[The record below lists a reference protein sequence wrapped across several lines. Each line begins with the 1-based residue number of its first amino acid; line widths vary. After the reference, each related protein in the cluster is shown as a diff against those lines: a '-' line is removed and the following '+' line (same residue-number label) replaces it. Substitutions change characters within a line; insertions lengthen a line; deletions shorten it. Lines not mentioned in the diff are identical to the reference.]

1 MNKIF
6 KTIYNKTLNAWV
18 VVSECTKSHSK
29 KTKSSKVAMVA
40 MLSLSLGG
48 VALADDTAPKVDVYH
63 LAKDLVQDDNGNIIG
78 SQSQVS
84 GGYLNFALINGSVVG
99 YEGDIN
105 PEGNVSIG
113 AQSFVKGGTD
123 SFAIGSHAQVHN
135 GPGTDGFG
143 NYAIGAGAQVAAL
156 KKDGNPQSSIAIGSF
171 AKVYGRESQS
181 IGYEAQVYGNK
192 SVAIGHGADVQAD
205 MAYAFGF
212 QSHAFG
218 KFSMS
223 FGATSIAKKEQS
235 IVLGVGSE
243 ASDTGSMVIGNFAYA
258 RGPYSSAFGTN
269 AQANTGRSVA
279 VGTLNY
285 AGLYSKS
292 GDIKEAIRNMPN
304 FNLFGPDDDS
314 VANEKFNNFVNK
326 VVEANSNQPLGHS
339 SAIGV
344 ENVAVYK
351 TDVAMGFRNYA
362 VGFKSVAIGRDNIAK
377 GQNSIAFGQSSFA
390 FDNVT
395 IANGIN
401 TVAKTENAVASG
413 IDSVAIGSNSVAY
426 GTKNVVMNNDSASI
440 GNKNVVNAISGV
452 AVGSG
457 NRVGF
462 KDNETINQIF
472 PNDKWKNDPD
482 GIEAM
487 ESNAENL
494 SAFGVDNTVYSTTKN
509 GQSTAVGSSNIVL
522 SDLSIASGHG
532 NKLNGIDN
540 IDGEPVQKE
549 NEPKFMVAYGANNFI
564 ANNSSTAIGHNN
576 ELAGTNTLA
585 FGANNKVING
595 EYSVLIG
602 NDNKVTAANTVGIGR
617 NINATLENSVY
628 LGADSASGGYQAVTV
643 PTDGKWAGVPVA
655 STPAANGTRQATP
668 SFGIV
673 TVGSAGHERQIQHV
687 AAGRISETS
696 TDAVNGSQLNY
707 FAKKIEQ
714 LSTGGSGAT
723 APEYEFK
730 AGTGIKVDK
739 KEEGGKITI
748 TISKSETSTP
758 TPTPVADLKAGANKP
773 LDEGGANP
781 VDGVKELNIV
791 GHADNKD
798 KPTTDFDGGKNIQTT
813 VAKDATSGKTTVQ
826 VALKKNLEVN
836 SVTLDSDGSKPT
848 KLAVNKK
855 GTPALGK
862 ADKKS
867 RLAVKAKDGES
878 EDIATMNDG
887 LSFKGDSGT
896 INKSLNKTLK
906 ITGGQK
912 DASKLAKDSNVG
924 VLVEGEGENQVLAV
938 RLSKNLTGLESAE
951 FGDKV
956 TVNAK
961 GLNIKDGPS
970 VTQDGIDAG
979 DMRITNI
986 APGMEDTDAVNVGQ
1000 MNNKISK
1007 TRKELRNQIEER
1019 YGDSA
1024 AGIAS
1029 AMAVATLPQ
1038 PYKPGQNIMSV
1049 AGSSHEGHTA
1059 MAVGISRISKSGK
1072 WVLKGNVSGNG
1083 RGQVSAGVGA
1093 GFTWE

>member
-655 STPAANGTRQATP
+655 STPVANGTRQATP

-687 AAGRISETS
+687 AAGRITETS

-758 TPTPVADLKAGANKP
+758 TPTPTPTPVADLKAGANKP
-773 LDEGGANP
+773 ANEGGANP
-781 VDGVKELNIV
+781 VEGVKELNIV

-813 VAKDATSGKTTVQ
+813 VAKDSSGKTTVQ
-826 VALKKNLEVN
+826 VALKKDLEVN

-862 ADKKS
+862 AAKKS

-878 EDIATMNDG
+878 EDIATINDG
-887 LSFKGDSGT
+887 LSFQGDGT
-896 INKSLNKTLK
+896 KQINKSLNKTLK

-979 DMRITNI
+979 GKAISNVADGLN
-986 APGMEDTDAVNVGQ
+986 PTDAVNMRQ
-1000 MNNKISK
+1000 LSDAKRQLENKMKSNHDQAIG
-1007 TRKELRNQIEER
+1007 T
-1019 YGDSA
+1019 A
-1024 AGIAS
+1024 TM
-1029 AMAVATLPQ
+1029 AMAMANLPQ
-1038 PYKPGQNIMSV
+1038 AQRPGDKTFAV
-1049 AGSSHEGHTA
+1049 AGGTA
-1059 MAVGISRISKSGK
+1059 HGKASFAVGLSASSTSGK
-1072 WVLKGNVSGNG
+1072 WQLRGSVSSSSNG
-1083 RGQVSAGVGA
+1083 DVGA
-1093 GFTWE
+1093 GFGAGYTWR